1 MNRQI
6 DVGDAP
12 EIGRFKLTVGSVP
25 VVRLCRTF
33 DLSPAAYY
41 AEKKLAAKQGVLR
54 FPRERRHQRAP
65 QHASAEVVLAAIR
78 EIIANNRAWGV
89 RKVWA
94 TLRRAP
100 ERDGKGLKVSRRR
113 VHALM
118 RANGLVLARDS
129 EPGEPTRTA
138 GSVAVPEPNRR
149 LGTDL
154 TTVWTKQDG
163 VVAIVPTLDYGCR
176 SALSLIVTKDQH
188 GPQILTSLRAGL
200 VEAFGSPANVPDG
213 VDVRTDHGPQ
223 YTSGD
228 CADLCA
234 EWGVEQTFAPVG
246 RPTGN
251 AVVERFIR
259 TMKEEVVWLRDWE
272 TADELR
278 AALDAWVVHYNTRR
292 PHQALGWLTPAE
304 YRAQRLGRR
313 LAA

>member
-1 MNRQI
+1 LSRQT
-6 DVGDAP
+6 DVGAAP
-12 EIGRFKLTVGSVP
+12 VALVCEL
-25 VVRLCRTF
+25 F
-33 DLSPAAYY
+33 DLSRSAYY
-41 AEKKLAAKQGVLR
+41 AELDRQKRQCVLPFEPPARKRGAAS
-54 FPRERRHQRAP
+54 RAP
-65 QHASAEVVLAAIR
+65 TEQVLAAIR
-78 EIIANNRAWGV
+78 EIIADQRAWGV

-94 TLRRAP
+94 TLRRPP
-100 ERDGKGLKVSRRR
+100 EKGGKGLTVSRRR

-118 RANGLVLARDS
+118 KAHGLVLARDT
-129 EPGEPTRTA
+129 EPGEPTRV

-149 LGTDL
+149 FGTDL
-154 TTVWTKQDG
+154 TTVWTKRDG

-188 GPQILTSLRAGL
+188 GPEILASLEAAL
-200 VEAFGSPANVPDG
+200 EAAFGAPGNVPQG

-223 YTSGD
+223 FTSGD
-228 CADLCA
+228 CEALCDA
-234 EWGVEQTFAPVG
+234 WGVEQTFAPVG

-278 AALDAWVVHYNTRR
+278 TALEKWVTHYNTRR

-304 YRAQRLGRR
+304 YRAERLGIR
-313 LAA
+313 LSAAA